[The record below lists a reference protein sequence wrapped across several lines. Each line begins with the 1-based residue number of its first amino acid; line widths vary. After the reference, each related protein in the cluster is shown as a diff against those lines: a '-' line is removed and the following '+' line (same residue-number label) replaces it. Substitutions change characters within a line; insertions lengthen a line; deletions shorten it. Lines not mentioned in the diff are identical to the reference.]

1 MIETRSTT
9 DSSQCELD
17 TEHESNWNVAYQQ
30 FLQAVAPR
38 QRDQVARLAKTMH
51 NGGSGLRDWLSAITW
66 RGAILPRRIPE
77 QIIDVYLRDSEA
89 APLHDCEGCGLAIP
103 VRPSRLHGLEGEPD
117 QIYFDKCPACGSQT
131 GLYLY
136 FSRRFQ
142 DNVTAELRR
151 RPR

>member
-1 MIETRSTT
+1 MIETRSDT
-9 DSSQCELD
+9 DSRYGLE
-17 TEHESNWNVAYQQ
+17 TKHESNWNAAYQQ
-30 FLQAVAPR
+30 FLRAVAPR
-38 QRDQVARLAKTMH
+38 QREQVQHLLKTMH
-51 NGGSGLRDWLSAITW
+51 NGGSGLRDWLSALTW
-66 RGAILPRRIPE
+66 RGAILPTRIPE

-117 QIYFDKCPACGSQT
+117 LIYFDKCPACGSQT
-131 GLYLY
+131 GLYMY

-142 DNVTAELRR
+142 DNVTTELRR